1 MPFHALPCHAQPL
14 PLEDRIE
21 MSREAVGLA
30 TWEELGAQ
38 EQDRLV
44 AQCIWK
50 PEVLQAWAADREAE
64 EQKRL
69 IKLMRNGKLP
79 PSASVTSSSSSG
91 DLRLKGGRKGRAV
104 GADRDDVSGEE

>member
-1 MPFHALPCHAQPL
+1 MPCPAQPL

>member
-1 MPFHALPCHAQPL
+1 
-14 PLEDRIE
+14 

-50 PEVLQAWAADREAE
+50 PEVLQVWAADREAD

-69 IKLMRNGKLP
+69 LKLMRNGKLP
-79 PSASVTSSSSSG
+79 PSAAAAAAASSSSSSG

-104 GADRDDVSGEE
+104 GADRDEVSGEE